1 MNDWVSTKKVQK
13 LKSAGIEAFKKESL
27 KHKVALFCV
36 TTSCPHCNS
45 FKKNLMADVI
55 KKLNGAK
62 HCLCDVGESSYYR
75 EMLMSTGHTSVPK
88 IMLFDKGNLTVF
100 NPEEFLNK

>member
-1 MNDWVSTKKVQK
+1 MNDWISIKKVQK
-13 LKSAGIEAFKKESL
+13 LKSSGIEAFKNESL
-27 KHKVALFCV
+27 KHKVALLCV
-36 TTSCPHCNS
+36 TSSCPHCNY
-45 FKKNLMADVI
+45 FKNNLMADVI

-88 IMLFDKGNLTVF
+88 IMIFDKGKLTVVD
-100 NPEEFLNK
+100 PETFLNQ